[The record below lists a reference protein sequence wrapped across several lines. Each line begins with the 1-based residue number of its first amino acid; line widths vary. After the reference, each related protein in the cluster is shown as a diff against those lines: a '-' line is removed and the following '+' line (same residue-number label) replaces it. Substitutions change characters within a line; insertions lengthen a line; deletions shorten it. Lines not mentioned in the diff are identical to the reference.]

1 MKIIVI
7 LFILVGMNEKKVV
20 ITYKNG
26 PLENAKRALSGL
38 DLGKIKGASVLI
50 KPNIGRAAHA
60 GQGIN
65 THPLAIAGAIEVLKD
80 AGASYIAIGESPIV
94 GVNTMVAFEKAGIQ
108 DIAERYGC
116 ELIDLNAKKFVNKE
130 IPGSRI
136 LGFTKICQDIF
147 EFDFILSLPVAKCHM
162 HTGVTLSI
170 KNMKGCLWK
179 HEKVRYHQLEYRPGE
194 TYPEKTLD
202 SAISD
207 LATVL
212 LPHISLID
220 GYIGMEGLGP
230 SGGEPVTSDFAVASW
245 NPVGA
250 DVYACLMMGID
261 PPDIPH
267 LKIISERMGFS
278 IDPAFYDVVSD
289 GDYREHVVSYARP
302 SSTLSVKYPHVVV
315 HDCDSCSAC
324 QSTLMLFL
332 RRFKDDMTQYLL
344 DDEKFHIGI
353 GKGLDGSIKKGTILV
368 GNCTK
373 LIKDLGVF
381 VPGCPP
387 VPTRIYE
394 AVTGKEPEENEPEV
408 T

>member
-1 MKIIVI
+1 VK
-7 LFILVGMNEKKVV
+7 EKKVS
-20 ITYKNG
+20 ISFKKG
-26 PLENAKRALSGL
+26 PFENVKAALSAL
-38 DLGKIKGASVLI
+38 DLDRIRGASVLI
-50 KPNIGRAAHA
+50 KPNIGRAAHP

-65 THPLAIAGAIEVLKD
+65 THPRAIAGAVEVLKE
-80 AGASYIAIGESPIV
+80 AGASRIVIGESPIV
-94 GVNTMVAFEKAGIQ
+94 GVNTFDAFTIAGVREVAEF
-108 DIAERYGC
+108 YGC
-116 ELIDLNAKKFVNKE
+116 ELIDLDAKKPVKTD

-136 LGFTKICQDIF
+136 LGHTKICRDIF
-147 EFDFILSLPVAKCHM
+147 DFDIILSLPVAKCHM

-179 HEKVRYHQLEYRPGE
+179 HEKVRYHQLEYHADN
-194 TYPEKTLD
+194 TFDDKTLD

-230 SGGEPVTSDFAVASW
+230 SGGEPITSDFAVASW
-245 NPVGA
+245 NPVAA
-250 DVYACLMMGID
+250 DIYGCIMMGID
-261 PPDIPH
+261 PREIPH
-267 LKIISERMGFS
+267 LMIISERMDYS
-278 IDPAFYDVVSD
+278 PDPASYEVISE
-289 GDYREHVVSYARP
+289 GDYKDHILAYARP
-302 SSTLSVKYPHVVV
+302 PASVSLKYPHVIV

-324 QSTLMLFL
+324 QSTVMLFL

-344 DDEKFHIGI
+344 DDGKFHIGI
-353 GKGLDGSIKKGTILV
+353 GKGLDGTIKKGTILV

-373 LIKDLGVF
+373 FVKEYGIF

-394 AVTGKEPEENEPEV
+394 AVTGKEPEENEPEI